1 MTTRQIT
8 PKLIAA
14 VDLGSSLTKVFFRL
28 VLPGAAPID
37 GLKTY
42 HSAVQLITQSRY
54 LARQYADDNTSLVAY
69 DSDFWM
75 VGSAARHEVGFT
87 NVRAPKKK
95 HAIAKVLAAVGQ
107 IISEYG
113 GQELDGIEVVLGI
126 LLPLDEMA
134 GDPTLGHR
142 LGELLF
148 EFGHNAQ
155 QLKCSVSG
163 EVLVATEGYGYAL
176 LADKPSACVVMIGH
190 RDAAYLHLEKGS
202 ICPTESMALPGW
214 GMVKLIKTANYLF
227 KDELRAAAAIF
238 AAGDTFRDKP
248 LLKLVLPDELERV
261 KRELSDAR
269 SLVWRQFMNQLED
282 TPIRGNEQIFGAGG
296 GGFYR
301 RPEFKEEFGSKFSV
315 GGEFLSEMQSK
326 FPELEKSPLLPRCV
340 DCARFWMSLPGMEEP
355 SNVAPVVVGGR
366 NG

>member
-1 MTTRQIT
+1 MK

-28 VLPGAAPID
+28 LLEGAAPID
-37 GLKTY
+37 GIKTY
-42 HSAVQLITQSRY
+42 YSAVQRITQSRY
-54 LARQYADDNTSLVAY
+54 LAKQYADDNTSLVAY
-69 DSDFWM
+69 DGDYWM
-75 VGSAARHEVGFT
+75 VGSAARHEVSFT
-87 NVRAPKKK
+87 NVRAPKQK

-113 GQELDGIEVVLGI
+113 GEELEGIEVELGV

-134 GDPTLGHR
+134 GDPTLCNR

-148 EFGHNAQ
+148 EFGHNGGQ
-155 QLKCSVSG
+155 IKCSVSG
-163 EVLVATEGYGYAL
+163 EVLVVTEGYGYAL

-238 AAGDTFRDKP
+238 LAGDTFRNKP
-248 LLKLVLPDELERV
+248 LLKLVSPEDLERV
-261 KRELSDAR
+261 KRELKDAR
-269 SLVWRQFMNQLED
+269 SLVWRQFMDQLED
-282 TPIRGNEQIFGAGG
+282 TPIRSNEQIFGAGG

-301 RPEFKEEFGSKFSV
+301 RLEFKEEFGAKFSV
-315 GGEFLSEMQSK
+315 GGEFLAEIQTK

-340 DCARFWMSLPGMEEP
+340 DCARFWMSLPGMDEP
-355 SNVAPVVVGGR
+355 ANVSSMVIAGGQ
-366 NG
+366 ND